1 MKRKEAAA
9 SSKAMQIV
17 DSKKLKKDQ
26 DLFDAVDNLIGALD
40 SPPKKVSDVVEEFN
54 LLKIIDN
61 HVKETMNVPR
71 WYKIVIVGYAVTQ
84 NL

>member
-1 MKRKEAAA
+1 MPPMKRKEAAA

-71 WYKIVIVGYAVTQ
+71 WYKIVIVGYAVI
-84 NL
+84 

>member
-1 MKRKEAAA
+1 MPPMKRKEAAA
-9 SSKAMQIV
+9 SSKVMQIV

-40 SPPKKVSDVVEEFN
+40 SPPKRVSDVVEGFN

-61 HVKETMNVPR
+61 HVKGTLNVPR
-71 WYKIVIVGYAVTQ
+71 
-84 NL
+84 